1 MDSRGR
7 PFYLIDRE
15 RVSQET
21 YHDSFRKSENVR
33 TYQSRDKESGRFGS
47 FRPEFYE
54 RREALR
60 ESERISQARREPG
73 RIPTRIA
80 PVRNRYV
87 VAEFTERIRGTRI
100 SQTIIRVYAPGV
112 SISEVRHILGSQ
124 YDTGGNYVLTIE
136 SVERT
141 EPTSETRAEVARS
154 YSEGITATGDADR
167 S

>member
-80 PVRNRYV
+80 PAIKNHPTFLSCSQTV
-87 VAEFTERIRGTRI
+87 VAKANPAAECPEGKDP
-100 SQTIIRVYAPGV
+100 SESAKSVSGV
-112 SISEVRHILGSQ
+112 EPSTSKGLAVGK
-124 YDTGGNYVLTIE
+124 TTLTIWE
-136 SVERT
+136 STQAVVKEK
-141 EPTSETRAEVARS
+141 
-154 YSEGITATGDADR
+154 TA
-167 S
+167 